1 MDILVV
7 DDEPIARCLLH
18 RILSA
23 EGYRVTLASDAEQAL
38 SLVKEQGH
46 QFVVSDWK
54 MPGMSGLDL
63 CGAIRAAQLSRYVY
77 FIMVTSNDR
86 PIDRISGYTM
96 GIDDYVSKPY
106 NPSELLLRVNAGRR
120 IVQLETSQL
129 TIFALAK
136 LAESRDPETG
146 AHLDRVRNYCR
157 VLAEELRSHPR
168 FSDRIDD
175 DFIDLMFRTSPLHDI
190 GKVAVPDQILLKP
203 GRLTKQEFDVMKAH
217 TIRGAETIRSLLSE
231 FPNVHFLRMAHD
243 IILSHH
249 EKYDGSGYPQGLA
262 GENIPLCGRIMA
274 LADVYDA
281 LTSKRVY
288 KDAFG
293 HQESRDLIVRESGK
307 HFDPDIVQ
315 AFLSREKEFLEIL
328 RSFSDAK
335 AGAPHM
341 RIAERVPVFA

>member
-23 EGYRVTLASDAEQAL
+23 EGYRVTLAPNGEQAL
-38 SLVKEQGH
+38 SLVREQGH
-46 QFVVSDWK
+46 QLVISDWK
-54 MPGMSGLDL
+54 MPGMSGLEL
-63 CGAIRAAQLSRYVY
+63 CQAIRAAGLSRYVY

-86 PIDRISGYTM
+86 PIDRISGYSV
-96 GIDDYVSKPY
+96 GADDFVSKPY
-106 NPSELLLRVNAGRR
+106 NPSELLLRVQAGKR

-157 VLAEELRSHPR
+157 VLAEELRSCPR
-168 FSDRIDD
+168 FADNIDD

-190 GKVAVPDQILLKP
+190 GKVSVPDQILLKP
-203 GRLTKQEFDVMKAH
+203 GKLTKEEFDVMKEH
-217 TIRGAETIRSLLSE
+217 TVRGAETIRSLLNE
-231 FPNVHFLRMAHD
+231 FPNARFLRMAHD

-262 GENIPLCGRIMA
+262 GNEIPLCGRIMA

-293 HQESRDLIVRESGK
+293 HQESRNLIISESGR
-307 HFDPDIVQ
+307 HFDPDVVQ
-315 AFLSREKEFLEIL
+315 AFLRREKEFLAIL
-328 RSFSDAK
+328 RSFSDAR
-335 AGAPHM
+335 AAAAPHT
-341 RIAERVPVFA
+341 RFERVPAFA